1 MSRSNKK
8 YTNEPNKVWRQENN
22 PYRSLTFWGWNEK
35 NEPSFL
41 ILYGVHE
48 FAEENSFYDEEREIE
63 RFENILED
71 DVTYTSYVVFDG
83 KGGHLPS
90 FEAVN
95 IVEEGGWQ
103 YRDRQDEFPKM
114 YYKKD
119 SRVNGWSRDLKDEGI
134 VKEYVKF
141 EEGTG
146 ITIPYFDEMTYS
158 ELVELVEDSNINI
171 DNFRFAE
178 NPNEILQLSEE
189 SKGYFD
195 SLCVMMSDKN
205 LYMRKKKLSELLSLD
220 VDEEI
225 YKCIF
230 KVGSNELLSGLFLEA
245 AKRNINRF
253 SDEAE
258 YIVNNDINYASES
271 YVKGLKR
278 CATIYLN
285 SVNEE
290 RKAEREKWIRNNVQ
304 KIDLPLIKIDG
315 KEIPKDKKLNGI
327 RYRKLSLQEKLQE
340 FNIRYARNSEG
351 RWETIKTRNDD
362 RYESGPFNDGVIFD
376 IKAFKNVLQE
386 AEAYKMADII
396 GEIAYYLDAPRL
408 HYYFKGNG
416 LGREL
421 RYFKKY
427 VHRIIKYYGQND
439 EEKFM
444 EVMKSLFTRYTE
456 EDMLCKFK
464 NNFQFN
470 YFIKN
475 VLYADFKEKPPAG
488 DWYNPAPR
496 FNWMSNDQLLKAE
509 GRYELHKEIWDKHL
523 EDVLYI
529 ALNAKIGTVSKACYF
544 ILKESDKTD
553 ELIGKLDFDEILKLT
568 MAPYKPLADIF
579 KEKLG
584 NKLAN
589 EAFDF
594 NIMKS
599 LMNYDELA
607 EVAMN
612 YYKNSNGHITEEN
625 IVELMLLDN
634 LEKWS
639 SYIVE
644 CINEISVERYLDFV
658 KAMIA
663 ANDKFKESN
672 LNLPKEITDALS
684 ESVNKVMELSSEEK
698 ADFIKCVL
706 SQVVEKRIMER
717 SIEIYLQDVIFAL
730 PYLELKGI
738 LESEDVKNPAVKLS
752 SGVNRILTIVSSIV
766 EGKIPSDSVIIDILE
781 TGTSKEVKTLL
792 EIIDVNEEELK
803 TRFSSM
809 LILLESD
816 VARLNEKAK
825 AIFGDMDEETR
836 VKMHKFIIDSP
847 VEKVY
852 KFGLEKLTE
861 IYGQYIPADF
871 VVQMMEHAAPEV
883 KAYISDKTDI
893 ILKTLGEGNETLFI
907 YYAKTLLMLPNR
919 VRKNKDDIYEALYN
933 FALKYEERKGEV
945 EELLLNMGSSN
956 IIKDSEKALVTLAK
970 IRKGAAE

>member
-1 MSRSNKK
+1 MRENNKNAA
-8 YTNEPNKVWRQENN
+8 NEPNKVWRQGNN
-22 PYRSLTFWGWNEK
+22 PYRTLTFWGWNEK
-35 NEPSFL
+35 GDPSFL

-48 FAEENSFYDEEREIE
+48 FAEENSFYDDEREIE
-63 RFENILED
+63 RFENILKD
-71 DVTYTSYVVFDG
+71 DVTYTSYAVFDG

-95 IVEEGGWQ
+95 IVEDGGWQ

-119 SRVNGWSRDLKDEGI
+119 SRVNGWSRNLKGEGI
-134 VKEYVKF
+134 VKEYVKL

-146 ITIPYFDEMTYS
+146 ITIPYFDEVAYS
-158 ELVELVEDSNINI
+158 ELVELVKNSDIEIN
-171 DNFRFAE
+171 NFKFAK
-178 NPNEILQLSEE
+178 NPNEILQLSEG
-189 SKGYFD
+189 SKEYFN

-205 LYMRKKKLSELLSLD
+205 LYMRKKELSELLSLD

-245 AKRNINRF
+245 AKRDINRF
-253 SDEAE
+253 NNEAE

-278 CATIYLN
+278 CAAIYLN
-285 SVNEE
+285 SINEE
-290 RKAEREKWIRNNVQ
+290 RRAEREEWIRDNVE

-327 RYRKLSLQEKLQE
+327 RYRKLSLQEKLKE

-351 RWETIKTRNDD
+351 RWESIKTRNDD
-362 RYESGPFNDGVIFD
+362 RYEAGPFNDGVIFD

-386 AEAYKMADII
+386 AEAYGMADVI

-408 HYYFKGNG
+408 HYYFKGNS

-456 EDMLCKFK
+456 DDMLCKFR

-496 FNWMSNDQLLKAE
+496 FNWMSNDQLFKAE
-509 GRYELHKEIWDKHL
+509 GRYELHKEIWDRHL

-553 ELIGKLDFDEILKLT
+553 ELIEKLDFDEILKLT
-568 MAPYKPLADIF
+568 MAPYKPLSDIF

-599 LMNYDELA
+599 LMNYDDLA
-607 EVAMN
+607 EVAMD
-612 YYKNSNGHITEEN
+612 YYKNSNGHITEDN
-625 IVELMLLDN
+625 IVELMFLDN

-644 CINEISVERYLDFV
+644 CIKEISTENYLDFV

-672 LNLPKEITDALS
+672 VNLPKEITDALS
-684 ESVNKVMELSSEEK
+684 ESVSKVMGLSREEK

-706 SQVVEKRIMER
+706 SQIT
-717 SIEIYLQDVIFAL
+717 YLQDVIFAL
-730 PYLELKGI
+730 PYFELKSI
-738 LESEDVKNPAVKLS
+738 LESEDVKSSAVKLS
-752 SGVNRILTIVSSIV
+752 SGVNRILNIVFSIV
-766 EGKIPSDSVIIDILE
+766 EGKVPSDSVIIDILE

-792 EIIDVNEEELK
+792 EIIDVNKNELK

-816 VARLNEKAK
+816 VVMLNEKAK
-825 AIFGDMDEETR
+825 LIFEDMDEETR

-861 IYGQYIPADF
+861 MYGEYIPADF
-871 VVQMMEHAAPEV
+871 VMQMMEHTAPEV

-893 ILKTLGEGNETLFI
+893 ILKTLGEGNTALFI

-933 FALKYEERKGEV
+933 FALKYEERREEV
-945 EELLLNMGSSN
+945 EKLLLNMGSSN

-970 IRKGAAE
+970 IRKEAAK